1 MIDGGGDEKYDIGK
15 NVLIPYLLSRK
26 IDNIDY
32 MIVSHFDTDHV
43 GGLIS
48 VAEYLKVKNII
59 ISIQNSETENLYT
72 LLEIANSKNI
82 RIIQIKSEDV
92 LDIEKEVK
100 IVFLWPKPDETFLE
114 SSINNNSI
122 VCKIYYNDFSILY
135 TGDIEKETE
144 KRILNTYNKEILK
157 SNVIKIP
164 HHGSSS
170 SSTSEFLDSVNPTI
184 GLIGVGENNK
194 FKHPNLEVIKRLEER
209 RIEIYRTDLDGEI
222 KLTIDKKGKIKI
234 RKNTY

>member
-1 MIDGGGDEKYDIGK
+1 LK
-15 NVLIPYLLSRK
+15 RK
-26 IDNIDY
+26 
-32 MIVSHFDTDHV
+32 
-43 GGLIS
+43 
-48 VAEYLKVKNII
+48 
-59 ISIQNSETENLYT
+59 Q
-72 LLEIANSKNI
+72 
-82 RIIQIKSEDV
+82 R
-92 LDIEKEVK
+92 KE
-100 IVFLWPKPDETFLE
+100 F
-114 SSINNNSI
+114 
-122 VCKIYYNDFSILY
+122 C
-135 TGDIEKETE
+135 
-144 KRILNTYNKEILK
+144 EILK

-194 FKHPNLEVIKRLEER
+194 FNHPNLEVIKRLEER